1 MECGPILVMFI
12 TIYHASGGHSVLLA
26 LVTTRVHHSQKNK
39 KKCHFTAPYYWRWVN
54 WAKTE
59 LGENRIGRKRNL
71 PKTTWRKKFHLI

>member
-39 KKCHFTAPYYWRWVN
+39 KVPFYDTLLLALG
-54 WAKTE
+54 E
-59 LGENRIGRKRNL
+59 LGENGTRRK
-71 PKTTWRKKFHLI
+71 